1 MAKLSGYIGAYT
13 EGTGKSTGIYYF
25 SMDADTG
32 VIEDIRPAVESKNP
46 AYLAFSPSKQ
56 FLYAVNEV
64 GTYEDTPYGAV
75 SAYAVQEDG
84 TLKLLNRVS
93 SGGAGPCHISIH
105 RDGGFAVVAN
115 YGGGVLAVLPIG
127 KRGSLGNPA
136 QIISY
141 KGSGPNEKRQEQ
153 AHAHSFTFA
162 PDFSN
167 GFACDLGSDKIMLYR
182 FDPKAK
188 QPLVP
193 WEEPFATALP
203 GYGPRHGVFHP
214 SGRYA
219 YVLNELA
226 SAVDVFGYTGG
237 AYADKVLP
245 GAAKSG
251 KTRSAAL
258 QSGAAKSGKVQSGAG
273 KGNAPSGKAG
283 KGADSVPSFARLQ
296 TISTLPKRGGGGASI
311 AAAVRIRPDGK
322 FLYASNRGHDSIAVF
337 KVLSGGL
344 LEAADLVPSG
354 GKHPRDFTLD
364 PQGNFLLALNK
375 DSDSLVIFKVNHRT
389 GLLKKER
396 EYPALSPTAI
406 VFK

>member
-25 SMDADTG
+25 SMNADTG

-64 GTYEDTPYGAV
+64 GKYEDTPYGAV
-75 SAYAVQEDG
+75 SAYAVREDG
-84 TLKLLNRVS
+84 TLKFLNRAS
-93 SGGAGPCHISIH
+93 SEGAGPCHISIH
-105 RDGGFAVVAN
+105 RDGAFAVVAN
-115 YGGGVLAVLPIG
+115 YSGGVLTVLPIG
-127 KRGSLGNPA
+127 KRGSLGNPV
-136 QIISY
+136 QVIPY
-141 KGSGPNEKRQEQ
+141 KGSGPNEKRQEG

-188 QPLVP
+188 GPLVP
-193 WEEPFATALP
+193 WEEPFVAALP

-219 YVLNELA
+219 YVLNELE
-226 SAVDVFGYTGG
+226 SAVDVFAYTGR
-237 AYADKVLP
+237 AVKV
-245 GAAKSG
+245 
-251 KTRSAAL
+251 
-258 QSGAAKSGKVQSGAG
+258 
-273 KGNAPSGKAG
+273 PSGKAASGRAG
-283 KGADSVPSFARLQ
+283 KRADSSPPSPSFARLQ
-296 TISTLPKRGGGGASI
+296 TIATLPRRGGVPGGGTSI
-311 AAAVRIRPDGK
+311 AAAVRISPDGK

-337 KVLSGGL
+337 KVLSSGL
-344 LEAADLVPSG
+344 LELAGIVPSG
-354 GKHPRDFTLD
+354 GKHPRDFALD
-364 PQGNFLLALNK
+364 PQGNFLLALNR
-375 DSDSLVIFKVNHRT
+375 DSDNLVVFKINHRT

-406 VFK
+406 LFK